1 MTDESDCIKRSRSG
15 GQTVDLNQMSIQAT
29 VEEDD
34 ELMKRNKEKKKKKI
48 GGWKVEPRA
57 GNQHN

>member
-34 ELMKRNKEKKKKKI
+34 ELVTYD
-48 GGWKVEPRA
+48 VE
-57 GNQHN
+57 GMNEVT